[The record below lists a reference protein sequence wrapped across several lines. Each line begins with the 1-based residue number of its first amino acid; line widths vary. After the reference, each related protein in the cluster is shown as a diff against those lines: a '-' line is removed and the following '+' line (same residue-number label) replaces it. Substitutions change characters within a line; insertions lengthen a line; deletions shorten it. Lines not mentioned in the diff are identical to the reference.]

1 MRGTGGNVL
10 TINHQ
15 ELTMFDLFRRT
26 KKAVALSALVLFSP
40 LVTSQVGAVPIT
52 GGVTRVQLLS
62 PIATAIVGAGVTPSA
77 TGTGSFDLNTLTFNF
92 PITGGDL
99 ATPVIPGSTIQ
110 HNGSGIRFAAGTISI
125 EIGNF
130 LIDTTSLLISGSVR
144 SLNPAQGSALDL
156 LGVPLFAL
164 AIGNNPSFPFSVSL
178 TGAAAGALNATF
190 NTTLFSAG
198 LQIGNASTAPL
209 VGVPEPATYGFL
221 VLGLAGMAV
230 ARRRKLNAGI
240 AA

>member
-1 MRGTGGNVL
+1 
-10 TINHQ
+10 
-15 ELTMFDLFRRT
+15 MFDLFRRA
-26 KKAVALSALVLFSP
+26 KKAATLSALIFFSP
-40 LVTSQVGAVPIT
+40 IATSQVGAVPIT
-52 GGVTRVQLLS
+52 GGVTRVQLLA
-62 PIATAIVGAGVTPSA
+62 PIATAVVRAGVTPSA
-77 TGTGSFDLNTLTFNF
+77 TGTGNFDLNTLTFSF
-92 PITGGDL
+92 PITGGNL
-99 ATPVIPGSTIQ
+99 VTPTIPGSTIQ

-144 SLNPAQGSALDL
+144 SFNPAQGTALNL

-190 NTTLFSAG
+190 NTTLFSSG

-209 VGVPEPATYGFL
+209 VGVPEPATYGFIA
-221 VLGLAGMAV
+221 LGIAGMAL
-230 ARRRKLNAGI
+230 ARRRKLNTQIMA
-240 AA
+240 